1 MTGARGTM
9 KRMKIAENVREIRAS
24 KELTIRQV
32 ARASG
37 LSAGAIRSREH
48 GRSILD
54 LQRKYRRGPA
64 D

>member
-1 MTGARGTM
+1 MTGVRGTM

-48 GRSILD
+48 GRTSPRL
-54 LQRKYRRGPA
+54 RTRRFEA
-64 D
+64 